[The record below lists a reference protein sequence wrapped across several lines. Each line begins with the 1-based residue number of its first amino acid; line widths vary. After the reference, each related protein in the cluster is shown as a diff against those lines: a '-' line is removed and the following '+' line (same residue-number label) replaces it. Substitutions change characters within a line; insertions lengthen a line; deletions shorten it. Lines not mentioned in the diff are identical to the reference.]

1 MSKSTAATKY
11 GDDCVELWH
20 DRKRWCGLPLSFTRY
35 SIVKKPGKWVKL
47 IADIGFFT
55 SHIEEVNVFRID
67 DTTIFESFTNK
78 FWGTG
83 TLKVYCKDASNDHVD
98 LIRIKNINITTTPI
112 TPAINEPTKPAC
124 HPSQP
129 TTEPTKMNEK
139 NSPKLW
145 LALKKP

>member
-1 MSKSTAATKY
+1 MASTAAKKY
-11 GDDCVELWH
+11 GDDCVELWK

-35 SIVKKPGKWVKL
+35 SIVQKPGKWCKL
-47 IADIGFFT
+47 IVDKGLLT

-98 LIRIKNINITTTPI
+98 CIRIKNPSKVRNL
-112 TPAINEPTKPAC
+112 INELIEDDRK
-124 HPSQP
+124 SRNVQYG
-129 TTEPTKMNEK
+129 EMQF
-139 NSPKLW
+139 
-145 LALKKP
+145 

>member
-1 MSKSTAATKY
+1 MSNSVAAKKY

-47 IADIGFFT
+47 IVDIGLFT

-83 TLKVYCKDASNDHVD
+83 TLKVYCKDASDDHVD
-98 LIRIKNINITTTPI
+98 LIRIKNPSKVRNL
-112 TPAINEPTKPAC
+112 INELIEEDRK
-124 HPSQP
+124 SRNVQYG
-129 TTEPTKMNEK
+129 EMQY
-139 NSPKLW
+139 
-145 LALKKP
+145 

>member
-98 LIRIKNINITTTPI
+98 LIRIKNPSKVRNL
-112 TPAINEPTKPAC
+112 INELIEDDRK
-124 HPSQP
+124 SRNVQYG
-129 TTEPTKMNEK
+129 EMQY
-139 NSPKLW
+139 
-145 LALKKP
+145 